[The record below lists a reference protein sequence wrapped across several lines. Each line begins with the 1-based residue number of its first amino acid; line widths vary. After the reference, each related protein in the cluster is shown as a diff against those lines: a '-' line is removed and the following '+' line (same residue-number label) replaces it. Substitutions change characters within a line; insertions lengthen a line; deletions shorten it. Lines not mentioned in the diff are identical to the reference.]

1 MRYWLASG
9 DGDCDCDRDR
19 DRDGERSKKKKISI
33 KGALARS
40 TYISSMSKCNDG
52 VLSLYVS
59 LIFPFILVCLISS
72 EYIMISHDEACFV
85 FFVC

>member
-1 MRYWLASG
+1 MTVTVTVTVNVTVTVTVTVS
-9 DGDCDCDRDR
+9 DQ
-19 DRDGERSKKKKISI
+19 KKKKISI

>member
-1 MRYWLASG
+1 MTVTVTVTVNVTVTVTVTVS
-9 DGDCDCDRDR
+9 DQ
-19 DRDGERSKKKKISI
+19 KKKKISI

-72 EYIMISHDEACFV
+72 ENIMISHDEAACFV